1 MFIPV
6 DADLDIWSIWAFSI
20 EWFSNLDVIDH
31 GFVRVQAGQ
40 IRNLTLVS
48 INFVGHRCSCTRVF
62 FFEFTEPW
70 NKSFAMTQGL
80 CFATTWKWP
89 AGIFKSKKKCC
100 IPNSSWTALLTKH
113 LLDMYIFSPIL
124 NNSYVDY
131 LKLKLQSCVWH
142 CA

>member
-20 EWFSNLDVIDH
+20 EWFPDLDVIDH

-48 INFVGHRCSCTRVF
+48 INFVGHRCSCTCVF

-70 NKSFAMTQGL
+70 NKSFAMTQCL

-89 AGIFKSKKKCC
+89 AGIFKSKKNAAFLIHPELLYFLKICLIC
-100 IPNSSWTALLTKH
+100 TYFHRYWTTVTS
-113 LLDMYIFSPIL
+113 IIS
-124 NNSYVDY
+124 N
-131 LKLKLQSCVWH
+131 
-142 CA
+142 